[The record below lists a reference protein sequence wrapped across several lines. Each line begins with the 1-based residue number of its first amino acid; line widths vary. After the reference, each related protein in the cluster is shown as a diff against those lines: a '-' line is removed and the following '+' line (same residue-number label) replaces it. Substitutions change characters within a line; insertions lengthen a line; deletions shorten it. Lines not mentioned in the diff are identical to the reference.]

1 MINNV
6 DKYKGEF
13 YVFHGL
19 TFDIQKAVNIINSEK
34 TISSTINIS
43 DVVSYFSLHKID
55 KTYALNS
62 KNINPIIVATLNN
75 GFIVIDGYHRV
86 YRDNELHKLTI
97 NSIVLNEE
105 QTKRI
110 LINRQ

>member
-1 MINNV
+1 MINDV
-6 DKYKGEF
+6 EKYKGEIF
-13 YVFHGL
+13 VFHGL

-34 TISSTINIS
+34 TTSSNINIS
-43 DVVSYFSLHKID
+43 DVVSYFSLHKIN
-55 KTYALNS
+55 KIYALNS

-75 GFIVIDGYHRV
+75 GFIVIDGYHRA
-86 YRDNELHKLTI
+86 YRDNENLKSTI
-97 NSIVLNEE
+97 NSIILNEE